1 VLLLGGL
8 LIGGL
13 LWLAAGG
20 AMRRHYALYAAI
32 EDESVAG
39 LNLNA
44 PVKLNGVDVGQVR
57 EIRLDPANPQRVR
70 LLFAIELGTPIKQ
83 DTTAVLKTQGLTGI
97 AYVELSGGTLGSP
110 ELRAKAPGEY
120 PQIRTKPSLSAR
132 LENVLTDVLAK
143 LDRTSSNIDAILSDA
158 NRQAFSSSL
167 ADIAS
172 ITHTLAA
179 RGPSIDAGLAD
190 AARTLANSARASAQ
204 LGPLVEQAGRS
215 AVAVE
220 AMGQAATLASQQA
233 GRTVQA
239 VGADVQRFSAE
250 ALPEL
255 QSLMQEL
262 QRLSVSL
269 HRLSEQTERNPSG
282 LLLGRSPVP
291 PGPGEA
297 GASSK

>member
-1 VLLLGGL
+1 
-8 LIGGL
+8 
-13 LWLAAGG
+13 
-20 AMRRHYALYAAI
+20 MRR
-32 EDESVAG
+32 
-39 LNLNA
+39 A
-44 PVKLNGVDVGQVR
+44 PW
-57 EIRLDPANPQRVR
+57 P
-70 LLFAIELGTPIKQ
+70 T
-83 DTTAVLKTQGLTGI
+83 
-97 AYVELSGGTLGSP
+97 
-110 ELRAKAPGEY
+110 
-120 PQIRTKPSLSAR
+120 
-132 LENVLTDVLAK
+132 
-143 LDRTSSNIDAILSDA
+143 
-158 NRQAFSSSL
+158 
-167 ADIAS
+167 
-172 ITHTLAA
+172 
-179 RGPSIDAGLAD
+179 
-190 AARTLANSARASAQ
+190 ARASAQ
-204 LGPLVEQAGRS
+204 LGPLVEQVGRS

-291 PGPGEA
+291 PGPGET